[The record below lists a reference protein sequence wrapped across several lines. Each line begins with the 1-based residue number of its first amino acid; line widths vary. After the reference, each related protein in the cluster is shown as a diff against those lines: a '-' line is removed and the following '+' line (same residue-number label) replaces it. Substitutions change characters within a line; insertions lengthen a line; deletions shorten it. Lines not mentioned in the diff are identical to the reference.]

1 MLSVTNKSFMLSVDM
16 LNVNMLGV
24 VMLRV
29 TRKSFVLSVL
39 GVDMPN
45 AIMQSDVYVECLK

>member
-1 MLSVTNKSFMLSVDM
+1 MFNVIM
-16 LNVNMLGV
+16 LNVNMLSL

-45 AIMQSDVYVECLK
+45 AVMQSDVCVECLK